1 MVTGSVC
8 ILAKLERSS
17 PLSSHTNGGTQ
28 DTQEKTCHFS
38 KKKEENPHILQK
50 EKPHILQKKKNDKG
64 ILAIIVSKDIP
75 HILVMLENLFLSK

>member
-1 MVTGSVC
+1 MDGVAS
-8 ILAKLERSS
+8 IQFFKLV
-17 PLSSHTNGGTQ
+17 
-28 DTQEKTCHFS
+28 K
-38 KKKEENPHILQK
+38 PHILQK

>member
-1 MVTGSVC
+1 MDGVASIQFFKLVKPH
-8 ILAKLERSS
+8 IL
-17 PLSSHTNGGTQ
+17 Q
-28 DTQEKTCHFS
+28 
-38 KKKEENPHILQK
+38 KKRENPHILQK